1 MPFSPGQSWRL
12 RKPAHVMDDGGF
24 AGPGT
29 PVTAVDAS
37 VLAEGG
43 IFEIIGFLFI
53 HEECDV
59 RAQRALIGLQ
69 GEDVIGASIDHLAGD
84 LALAA
89 HGVDGDDRAFN
100 DQHVQKLGDGN
111 DLIGFLGHLDLA
123 EHQSLAR
130 REGRDDVDRRVALFG
145 KRAAAGL
152 AVDGNHLGGD
162 AGLSRHPSH
171 EALLEPLGV
180 EGREYLPQ
188 PVMGR
193 RFPQKRPEPAQQ
205 IKLVFPEPRD
215 VGEGL
220 GPRQHRQ
227 ER

>member
-12 RKPAHVMDDGGF
+12 RKPAHVMDAGGF

-29 PVTAVDAS
+29 PVTAVGAS
-37 VLAEGG
+37 ALAEGG

-59 RAQRALIGLQ
+59 RAQRALTGLQ
-69 GEDVIGASIDHLAGD
+69 GEDVIGAPVDQLVVDQLVGDQLVGD

-89 HGVDGDDRAFN
+89 HGTGGDDRAFN

-145 KRAAAGL
+145 KRAAAGR
-152 AVDGNHLGGD
+152 AAGGNHRGGD

-171 EALLEPLGV
+171 EALHAEGVFPTRLEPLGV
-180 EGREYLPQ
+180 GGRE
-188 PVMGR
+188 
-193 RFPQKRPEPAQQ
+193 
-205 IKLVFPEPRD
+205 
-215 VGEGL
+215 
-220 GPRQHRQ
+220 
-227 ER
+227 